1 MKYLRIY
8 SMYLMAIMTIF
19 FAACSEDNEPSMK
32 GDTPPA
38 ALIGTWE
45 MGEEMSI
52 TFRNNGTGEMTVAD
66 YDEEE
71 NEFYRIPSPIQMIHA
86 TRTDT
91 NIASPI
97 TIPFTWIYKA
107 LANQVIM
114 IVQGEKITWTI
125 DPELLN
131 DNILFVKDS
140 EGDEF
145 SMQKSSDEHPDTP
158 DTPGNDE
165 VGNAELLYGAWGMA
179 GKKLWE
185 FTRNGVLKWYYESE
199 ETGAYTFESTP
210 FRYDS
215 DTHVISYK
223 EDKNDQFFY
232 PFATVTTLT
241 PTLIR
246 LHKAGT
252 SEPEPESGY
261 SILLSRI
268 NDNEEYTI
276 GPLSLIY
283 DKKLT
288 LIGMTTLDN
297 EPTTMT
303 LTIRA
308 NGKATMTANS
318 HNMPYSYTYNENT
331 HVLSFY
337 IYGEKDAE
345 YTIFRLTEDVLFLE
359 SKYEEE
365 GVLKT
370 QTMEY
375 RAL

>member
-8 SMYLMAIMTIF
+8 SMYLMAIMTMF

-66 YDEEE
+66 DDEDEDE
-71 NEFYRIPSPIQMIHA
+71 SYRIPSPTQMIHA
-86 TRTDT
+86 TNTAT
-91 NIASPI
+91 NTASKI

-107 LANQVIM
+107 LVNQVIM
-114 IVQGEKITWTI
+114 VVQGETNIWTI

-131 DNILFVKDS
+131 DNILFVTDS

-145 SMQKSSDEHPDTP
+145 SMQKSSDEQPDTP
-158 DTPGNDE
+158 DNPGNEE
-165 VGNAELLYGAWGMA
+165 VGDAELLYGAWGMA
-179 GKKLWE
+179 GKKVWE
-185 FTRNGVLKWYYESE
+185 FTQDGILKWYYEDE
-199 ETGAYTFESTP
+199 ETGAYTFEPTS

-215 DTHVISYK
+215 NTHIISYK
-223 EDKNDQFFY
+223 ENENDQFFSH
-232 PFATVTTLT
+232 FATVTTLT

-246 LHKAGT
+246 LHKSGT
-252 SEPEPESGY
+252 SEPEPEPGY

-318 HNMPYSYTYNENT
+318 YSMTYSYTYNENT

-337 IYGEKDAE
+337 IYGEKNAE
-345 YTIFRLTEDVLFLE
+345 YTIFRLTEEVIFLE
-359 SKYEEE
+359 SKYEDE
-365 GVLKT
+365 GGLKT